1 MSEEAKAK
9 EKNGRMHTFLRDQRV
24 LFCISVLLAAV
35 VWLVL
40 AVINGDEQ
48 VLTITGVPVHADFSG
63 TVAAEELG
71 LQPFS
76 SGPLTDPD
84 NLTVTV
90 VVRCRRYE
98 NITAETL
105 SAELVTGNVYTAGA
119 QSLPIRVTP
128 KRPAD
133 GDRYQLVSVTPPSIS
148 LFIDHER
155 TREFELT
162 PEIIGEIQVP
172 EDYHAEELQFLP
184 KKIVSV
190 SGPARLVDAITT
202 VKAQINASD
211 VYSETT
217 VFPNVSIVPVDINGD
232 TSPYLTVE
240 GGNPQINA
248 TLPVWKRVSL
258 TPAVDF
264 QNVPG
269 AYLGAPLPVEVT
281 PASLRAALPGDRI
294 TEDLRYGVGKIDFRQ
309 LAPGN
314 NRFSFPA
321 EDLKEIRLF
330 DETEAITATVDLTG
344 FGTGHI
350 TLPGAQVG
358 APPQD
363 RFTASF
369 EDISNVVVVGPA
381 DAVAALTPAD
391 LIGEVD
397 LGDAQPG
404 RSTLPLTIRVNREDC
419 WIYGEYT
426 VKATLIEE

>member
-1 MSEEAKAK
+1 MSEDAKIK

-24 LFCISVLLAAV
+24 LFGISVLLAAV

-48 VLTITGVPVHADFSG
+48 ELTIAGVPVHADFSG

-90 VVRCRRYE
+90 VVRCKRYE

-105 SAELVTGNVYTAGA
+105 RAELVTGNVYTAGE

-128 KRPAD
+128 RRPAD
-133 GDRYQLVSVTPPSIS
+133 GDRYQLVSVMPPSIP
-148 LFIDHER
+148 LYIDHER

-162 PEIIGEIQVP
+162 PEIIGEIRVP

-190 SGPARLVDAITT
+190 YGPARQVDAITA

-211 VYSETT
+211 IYSETT
-217 VFPNVSIVPVDINGD
+217 VFPNVNIVPVDGNGD

-240 GGNPQINA
+240 GGSPQINA
-248 TLPVWKRVSL
+248 TLPVWKRVTL

-269 AYLGAPLPVEVT
+269 AYLSAPLPVTVS
-281 PASLRAALPGDRI
+281 PASLRAALPENR
-294 TEDLRYGVGKIDFRQ
+294 TEDLRYSVGKIDFRQ
-309 LAPGN
+309 LAPGS

-330 DETEAITATVDLTG
+330 DETEAFAAVVDLTG

-358 APPQD
+358 APPQN

-369 EDISNVVVVGPA
+369 DDISNVVVVGPA

-391 LIGEVD
+391 LTGEVD

-404 RSTLPLTIRVNREDC
+404 RSTLPLTVRVNREDC
-419 WIYGEYT
+419 WVYGEYT
-426 VKATLIEE
+426 VRATLIEE